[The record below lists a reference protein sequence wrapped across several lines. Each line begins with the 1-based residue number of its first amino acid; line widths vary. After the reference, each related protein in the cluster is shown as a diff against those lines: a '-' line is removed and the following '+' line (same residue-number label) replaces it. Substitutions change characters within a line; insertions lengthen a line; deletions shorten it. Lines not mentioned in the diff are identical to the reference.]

1 MHLLHSF
8 GSGARVRRDPGQVL
22 AWLALL
28 LILLLVPLQ
37 IRAAPHSEPAA
48 QTTASDIGQR
58 LQQGSALAEQQ
69 QVDQAIEVFKRL
81 LQDHP
86 DLTEAYNNLAVLQ
99 ARQGRYAEARS
110 NFEKALRTSR
120 SHATAYDNLVQMYAL
135 QASLAYARALQ
146 QRPATSDA
154 APRFTMLQEI
164 DPMPRTQASLPA
176 AGPASPA
183 SAVADAMT
191 RPVESAA
198 SAPAGAG
205 MGIGTLVSL
214 IGLVTVCLALLFVTL
229 QSRAAARSSGGG
241 KDSTSTGA
249 SAHNVTPQ
257 GPAAPEAR
265 LIEIYRLIG
274 AGNSREGLAKT
285 ESLVNEV
292 PNFQLAQLVYGDLL
306 MSQSAPIDGF
316 GSAAAT
322 SSSPGAAMVG
332 QLQQEAQKRL
342 HALTTKPPAGTVPR
356 SFLLLAGTVRHAIA
370 IDTSHSRLYLFENR
384 AGGPVQ
390 IASYYVALGRLGVGK
405 SLESDLRT
413 PLGIYFATGRL
424 DTREL
429 DDFYGAGALPLNYPN
444 EHDRLHGRT
453 GSDIWLH
460 GVPSDQYSRPP
471 SSTNGCIV
479 LANDDLRRLWRDL
492 APVHTPVVITR
503 GIDWV
508 DPHSLASLRKELL
521 DALEGWRQARSLG
534 DLQRTLGFY
543 AADYRVRDTNA
554 PESRRAI
561 ERELLSTGPREREVK
576 DISLLAWTEEGER
589 VVISFTEHVRGNRS
603 GTGRRQYWS
612 RESGQWKIYSEGTV
626 E

>member
-1 MHLLHSF
+1 MPLLHSF
-8 GSGARVRRDPGQVL
+8 GPGAGVRRDPGQVL
-22 AWLALL
+22 AWLV
-28 LILLLVPLQ
+28 LLLVLLLAPLPG
-37 IRAAPHSEPAA
+37 RAAPHGEPAA
-48 QTTASDIGQR
+48 QTAADIHQR
-58 LQQGSALAEQQ
+58 LQQGSALAEQR
-69 QVDQAIEVFKRL
+69 QVEQAIEVFKRL
-81 LQDHP
+81 IQDHP

-146 QRPATSDA
+146 QRPAASDA
-154 APRFTMLQEI
+154 AARFMMLQEI
-164 DPMPRTQASLPA
+164 DPMPRTQAPPPEARPVLPA
-176 AGPASPA
+176 P
-183 SAVADAMT
+183 AVAAAMPQ
-191 RPVESAA
+191 PVESAP
-198 SAPAGAG
+198 SAMAGGAG
-205 MGIGTLVSL
+205 MGIGTLASL
-214 IGLVTVCLALLFVTL
+214 IGLATVCLALLFVTL
-229 QSRAAARSSGGG
+229 QSRAAARSGGG
-241 KDSTSTGA
+241 SKDSTSATA
-249 SAHNVTPQ
+249 SPRSAAAP

-274 AGNSREGLAKT
+274 AGNSREALAKAET
-285 ESLVNEV
+285 LVNEV

-306 MSQSAPIDGF
+306 MSQSAPIEGF

-322 SSSPGAAMVG
+322 SGSPGAAMVG

-356 SFLLLAGTVRHAIA
+356 AFLMLAGTVRHAIA

-384 AGGPVQ
+384 ASGPVQ

-405 SLESDLRT
+405 SVESDLRT
-413 PLGIYFATGRL
+413 PLGIYFVTGRL

-503 GIDWV
+503 GVDWV
-508 DPHSLASLRKELL
+508 DPHSLTSLRKELL

-534 DLQRTLGFY
+534 DLQRTLGYY

-554 PESRRAI
+554 PESRRAV
-561 ERELLSTGPREREVK
+561 ERELLSSGPREREVK
-576 DISLLAWTEEGER
+576 DASLLAWAEEGER
-589 VVISFTEHVRGNRS
+589 VVISFTEHVRGNRA

>member
-1 MHLLHSF
+1 MPLLHSF
-8 GSGARVRRDPGQVL
+8 GPGAGVRRDPGQVL
-22 AWLALL
+22 AWLV
-28 LILLLVPLQ
+28 LLLVLLLAPLQ
-37 IRAAPHSEPAA
+37 CQAAPHAEPAA
-48 QTTASDIGQR
+48 QSTTAADIRQR
-58 LQQGSALAEQQ
+58 LQHGSTLAEQQ
-69 QVDQAIEVFKRL
+69 QVDQAIEVFRRL
-81 LQDHP
+81 TQDHP

-135 QASLAYARALQ
+135 QASQAYARALQ
-146 QRPATSDA
+146 QRPAAPDA
-154 APRFTMLQEI
+154 TRFMMLQEI
-164 DPMPRTQASLPA
+164 SPMPRTQAPPPEAGPVQPAPA
-176 AGPASPA
+176 AAT
-183 SAVADAMT
+183 AMAN
-191 RPVESAA
+191 PVEAGP
-198 SAPAGAG
+198 SAPAAAG
-205 MGIGTLVSL
+205 MSIGTLISL
-214 IGLVTVCLALLFVTL
+214 IGLFTVCLALLFVTL
-229 QSRAAARSSGGG
+229 QSRAAARSSGSS
-241 KDSTSTGA
+241 KDSTSATA
-249 SAHNVTPQ
+249 SPRSAAAP

-274 AGNSREGLAKT
+274 AGNSREALAKAET
-285 ESLVNEV
+285 LVNEV

-306 MSQSAPIDGF
+306 MSQSAPIEGF

-322 SSSPGAAMVG
+322 SGSPGAAMVG

-356 SFLLLAGTVRHAIA
+356 AFLLLAGTVRHAIA

-384 AGGPVQ
+384 ASGPVQ

-405 SLESDLRT
+405 SVESDLRT
-413 PLGIYFATGRL
+413 PLGIYFVTGRL

-460 GVPSDQYSRPP
+460 GVPSDQYARPP

-534 DLQRTLGFY
+534 DLQRTLGYY

-554 PESRRAI
+554 PESRRAV
-561 ERELLSTGPREREVK
+561 ERELLSSGPREREIK
-576 DISLLAWTEEGER
+576 DASLLAWTEEGER
-589 VVISFTEHVRGNRS
+589 VVISFTEHVRGNRA